1 MAVRLGADVRVKVAN
16 VPRRH
21 HELENLVG
29 RVGVLVEERERPRG
43 RGRALRVSGLP
54 GGDVW
59 LAEDYCEEA
68 LEDAEDLQGAA

>member
-1 MAVRLGADVRVKVAN
+1 MRVRVADV
-16 VPRRH
+16 PSQH
-21 HELENLVG
+21 PELKDLVG
-29 RVGVLVEERERPRG
+29 RIGVLVEERERPRG
-43 RGRALRVSGLP
+43 RGKALKVSGLP